1 MWETRV
7 WFLGREDPLEKE
19 MATHSSTLAW
29 KIPWMEEPGRLRSMG
44 SQRVGHD
51 WGTKLSSFFLISLS
65 VNVQKSI
72 CWNSNVFDPKVLS
85 DPSGVSCPIEYMYH
99 VTCQNWKILNSGEYL
114 TPRIFRKELFI
125 VVLTLFYR
133 WENQESSAFP
143 KVESGAV
150 EIQDK
155 N

>member
-1 MWETRV
+1 MSY
-7 WFLGREDPLEKE
+7 REY
-19 MATHSSTLAW
+19 
-29 KIPWMEEPGRLRSMG
+29 
-44 SQRVGHD
+44 
-51 WGTKLSSFFLISLS
+51 
-65 VNVQKSI
+65 
-72 CWNSNVFDPKVLS
+72 
-85 DPSGVSCPIEYMYH
+85 VSCH
-99 VTCQNWKILNSGEYL
+99 LSKLKNSGEYL

>member
-1 MWETRV
+1 MRQFV
-7 WFLGREDPLEKE
+7 
-19 MATHSSTLAW
+19 
-29 KIPWMEEPGRLRSMG
+29 
-44 SQRVGHD
+44 
-51 WGTKLSSFFLISLS
+51 ISIYFTS
-65 VNVQKSI
+65 CECSKVQLQKQ
-72 CWNSNVFDPKVLS
+72 NTNMVDYKVFS

-125 VVLTLFYR
+125 VMLTLFYR

-143 KVESGAV
+143 KVESLAV
-150 EIQDK
+150 EIQDS

>member
-1 MWETRV
+1 MRQKAGVGLRGGVYLILPQSVVPRGNTSGGASCPRAHWDSGLTV
-7 WFLGREDPLEKE
+7 LGSLIPRWSCRRGCPPQSSP
-19 MATHSSTLAW
+19 HSS
-29 KIPWMEEPGRLRSMG
+29 R
-44 SQRVGHD
+44 
-51 WGTKLSSFFLISLS
+51 
-65 VNVQKSI
+65 
-72 CWNSNVFDPKVLS
+72 
-85 DPSGVSCPIEYMYH
+85 
-99 VTCQNWKILNSGEYL
+99 EYL